1 MKFLPEVAA
10 FLSVISL
17 CAAAS
22 GTKVATDRG
31 IQRDILKSS
40 HSKNFLYA
48 DDLTGCTV
56 LAAHWPEKT
65 GSSGAYKTA
74 LFVHVCQSTLNDDT
88 TLQTFMQDKSK
99 SEGVSIHDRL
109 SALTNGGTQP
119 EKTFLVIKVD
129 SSNKELFPE
138 NNQRL
143 KNYIN
148 GWGIKVSNQVTYKA
162 RSGDARAEQD
172 PYEDPAVFVTDH

>member
-22 GTKVATDRG
+22 GTKVATDQG
-31 IQRDILKSS
+31 IQRQILKSS

-56 LAAHWPEKT
+56 LAAHWPEKET
-65 GSSGAYKTA
+65 GTSGAYKSA
-74 LFVHVCQSTLNDDT
+74 LFVHVCQSTLNDAT

-109 SALTNGGTQP
+109 QALTNAGTQQP
-119 EKTFLVIKVD
+119 EKTFFVVKVD
-129 SSNKELFPE
+129 SSNKE
-138 NNQRL
+138 
-143 KNYIN
+143 
-148 GWGIKVSNQVTYKA
+148 KA
-162 RSGDARAEQD
+162 RSGAARAEQD